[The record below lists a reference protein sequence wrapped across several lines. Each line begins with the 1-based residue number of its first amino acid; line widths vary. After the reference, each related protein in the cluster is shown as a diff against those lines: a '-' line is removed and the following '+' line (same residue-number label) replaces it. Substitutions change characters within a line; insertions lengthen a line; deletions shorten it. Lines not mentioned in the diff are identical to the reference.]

1 MRPTV
6 AGLEVASCASVSRHL
21 SQICYFWNGKRAK
34 SRHLCPR
41 DRLCQTACEPGWEMG
56 SYDCYALRSR
66 LRHRAPVMPNGA
78 SYA

>member
-34 SRHLCPR
+34 NYHKYPQ
-41 DRLCQTACEPGWEMG
+41 DRLCQAACESGLGDGE
-56 SYDCYALRSR
+56 L
-66 LRHRAPVMPNGA
+66 
-78 SYA
+78 